1 MLKAANHH
9 IVRPKRTLLVRQF
22 TEAEKLQLQ
31 SKIRDHQEWRLG
43 ATKSE
48 SPPGTFAHRGKYA
61 FLSVILCLLAFNVAF
76 LLNARNLT
84 FERFGNLGVALV
96 LLFSHLA
103 DNFAKPGLNG
113 CLLKTV
119 YWICGLLT
127 GAGLTYRFW
136 SPYAAKLTVTLLG
149 G

>member
-1 MLKAANHH
+1 MLKANHHH

-22 TEAEKLQLQ
+22 TETEKQQLQ

-48 SPPGTFAHRGKYA
+48 SPPGKFAHRGKYA
-61 FLSVILCLLAFNVAF
+61 FLGIVLCLLTFNVAI

-84 FERFGNLGVALV
+84 YERFGNLGVALV

-103 DNFAKPGLNG
+103 DNFAKPGLNRR
-113 CLLKTV
+113 LLKTV

-127 GAGLTYRFW
+127 GACLTYRFW